1 MRDKGTA
8 RRELVPRQRGIYCRL
23 DSRGKRIPG
32 VFEITY
38 YDSDRKRRWE
48 TVYGDVED
56 AEAERAKKA
65 KLKRAGYRVA
75 PSKKTLDEYVP
86 EWIES
91 QAGRL
96 RPKTLTTYEGH
107 LRLHVQPKIGKL
119 MLPQITTD
127 HIASLIVDMQR
138 AGYKPWTIKGTL
150 SSLSAL
156 MRHAARRGLVAENPV
171 TRLERD
177 ERPTTTEKEKRILT
191 GDEITR
197 LLDAADDKYRALLA
211 TGLGTGLRLGELVG
225 LRWQDVDANGGGFIH
240 VRTQVDQKGRRAEP
254 KTPTAVRSVVLS
266 PQLGRLLA
274 AHKLASNYSAPT
286 DPVFTSVKGTP
297 LGHDNVRE
305 RGLEAALTRA
315 NLDDTDRP
323 KITMH
328 SLRDTFASHLI
339 VDLGL
344 DVVQVSRQLGHANP
358 AITAK
363 TYARMFDEA
372 RHADAIRDAMESS
385 SFGAAMEP
393 KMEPRP
399 STEPPAAASEP
410 GGESENIVHLEGF
423 RT

>member
-1 MRDKGTA
+1 MQDKGIA
-8 RRELVPRQRGIYCRL
+8 RRERVPRQPGIYYRL

-32 VFEITY
+32 VFEFTY
-38 YDSDRKRRWE
+38 YDSDRKRRWG
-48 TVYGDVED
+48 TVHGTIED
-56 AEAERAKKA
+56 ADAERAKVA
-65 KLKRAGYRVA
+65 KRKRDGFRVA

-119 MLPQITTD
+119 LLPQITTD
-127 HIASLIVDMQR
+127 HVASLIVDMQR
-138 AGYKPWTIKGTL
+138 NGFKPWTIKGTVA
-150 SSLSAL
+150 SLSAL
-156 MRHAARRGLVAENPV
+156 MRHAKRHGLIGENPV
-171 TRLERD
+171 TGLERD
-177 ERPTTTEKEKRILT
+177 ERPTTTEKEKRVLT
-191 GDEITR
+191 SDEITR
-197 LLDAADDKYRALLA
+197 LLDAADDKFRALLA
-211 TGLGTGLRLGELVG
+211 TGVGTGLRLGELVG
-225 LRWQDVDANGGGFIH
+225 LRWQDVDANGGGFIY

-274 AHKLASNYSAPT
+274 AHKLASDYSAPT
-286 DPVFTSVKGTP
+286 DPVFASAKGTP
-297 LGHDNVRE
+297 LGHDNIRE
-305 RGLEAALTRA
+305 RGLDAALTRA
-315 NLDDTDRP
+315 KLDDPNRP

-344 DVVQVSRQLGHANP
+344 DLVQVSRQLGHANP

-363 TYARMFDEA
+363 TYVRMFDEA
-372 RHADAIRDAMESS
+372 RHADAIRDAMEASP
-385 SFGAAMEP
+385 FGATMEP
-393 KMEPRP
+393 KMEPGP
-399 STEPPAAASEP
+399 STEPPAAASGQ
-410 GGESENIVHLEGF
+410 GGESENVVHLDGF